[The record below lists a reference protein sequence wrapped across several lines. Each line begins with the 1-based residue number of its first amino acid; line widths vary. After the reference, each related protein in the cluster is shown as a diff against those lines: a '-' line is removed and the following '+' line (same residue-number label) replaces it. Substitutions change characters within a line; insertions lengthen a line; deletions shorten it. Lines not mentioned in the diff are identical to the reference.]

1 MLWVSKTLRSN
12 GACISPQNC
21 NANEILDLTINNG
34 LQSNCRMYAIVLTE
48 ILLSLG
54 YKARMIKCLPMD
66 LRFTECHCM
75 CIVYCDFYN
84 KWIVMDP
91 SLGGIYYDENRIPM
105 NIFEIREAIISN
117 KQIDIL
123 YLPNNKKNVLQYLCK
138 NLIRFQCNLISRYNN
153 ESKVSNNTFIYLNP
167 KYYYISNKYCAD
179 NNNNNHIFVSN
190 PYIFW
195 DI

>member
-1 MLWVSKTLRSN
+1 MDITYYMDGMLSYEDDLYFLKKYKEYDFEKTDITFSYNFDDLELKELKNKYDFEKIGRNKNPFISKLNLMLWVSKTLRSN

-91 SLGGIYYDENRIPM
+91 SLGGIYYDEKNNFV
-105 NIFEIREAIISN
+105 NIVN
-117 KQIDIL
+117 GD
-123 YLPNNKKNVLQYLCK
+123 
-138 NLIRFQCNLISRYNN
+138 
-153 ESKVSNNTFIYLNP
+153 
-167 KYYYISNKYCAD
+167 
-179 NNNNNHIFVSN
+179 
-190 PYIFW
+190 
-195 DI
+195 